1 MPRSSRSKPKPGSTD
16 LTSPQLYL
24 SRELAALEFNF
35 RVLAMARDASVPLL
49 ERLRYLSIVANNLD
63 EFFEVRVAMLKHHH
77 AYGSAAPGPDG
88 VASGELLAQI
98 RSRVL
103 DLVNEQYVAWHEQIS
118 PQLDAENIHILTRE
132 QWSPRQHRW
141 LQGYFEQE
149 VLPVLSPLGLDPS
162 HPFPRIL
169 NKTLNIAVV
178 LNGRDA
184 FGHEG
189 HMALVRA
196 PRSLPRIIRVPDEVG
211 GEGDHF
217 VFLAELLQEF
227 VDLMFPGFKVVGSY
241 QFRVTRN
248 SELIVEEAEVENLA
262 LALSEELLGRGY
274 ARPVRLEIAVDCPK
288 SITSMLMQ
296 NFDLDESDI
305 YRCNGPVNIIRAGL
319 IYDWLDRPELK
330 FPRFNPQLPAAL
342 DSARNKFELIGQ
354 RDVLLHHPYQSF
366 AAVIDLLRQATADPQ
381 VLAIKQTLYR
391 AGEDTPLVDLLV
403 EAARNGKDVTVVIE
417 LRARFDEEANIRLAT
432 RLQEAGVQVVYGVV
446 GYKTHAKIMLIVRR
460 ENGTLRR
467 YAHLSTGNYHQ
478 VNSRMYTDIGLMT
491 ANPEIGEDLHKVF
504 QQLSGLG
511 PMIELKRLLHS
522 PFTLYSNVLA
532 KIERETEHARAGRP
546 ARIVAKLNALNEARV
561 IEALYRAS
569 QAGVEIDLIVRG
581 ACTLRPGL
589 PGISERIRVRS
600 IIGRFLEHSRVYWFA
615 NDGTPDLYCASADW
629 MERNLTR
636 RIEVAF
642 PILDPE
648 LAARV
653 FEETL
658 ANSLAD
664 NTQAWLLGSD
674 GHYVRAE
681 PGDQCRI
688 YPNSG
693 AMPETPCPAA
703 SSCLRVKNN
712 AWRNVAAGAGQSARG
727 TGTAVGAGVQI
738 SI

>member
-1 MPRSSRSKPKPGSTD
+1 MHRPSHASASPAELPAPG
-16 LTSPQLYL
+16 LYL

-35 RVLAMARDASVPLL
+35 RVLAMARDENVPLL
-49 ERLRYLSIVANNLD
+49 ERMRYLSIVANNLD

-88 VASGELLAQI
+88 LASGELLARI

-103 DLVNEQYVAWHEQIS
+103 DLVSEQYATWQD
-118 PQLDAENIHILTRE
+118 QLGPKLEAERIHVLTRT
-132 QWSPRQHRW
+132 QWSARQRRW
-141 LQGYFEQE
+141 LQGYFEHE
-149 VLPVLSPLGLDPS
+149 VLPVLSPLGLDPA

-178 LNGRDA
+178 LKGRDA

-196 PRSLPRIIRVPDEVG
+196 PRSLPRIIRIPAEVS

-217 VFLAELLQEF
+217 VFLAELLQAF

-248 SELIVEEAEVENLA
+248 SELIVEEAAVENLA

-274 ARPVRLEIAVDCPK
+274 ARPVRLEIATDCPQA
-288 SITSMLMQ
+288 ITAMLIE
-296 NFDLDESDI
+296 NFQLEETDV
-305 YRCNGPVNIIRAGL
+305 YRCDGPVNIIRAGL
-319 IYDWLDRPELK
+319 IYDWIDRPDLK
-330 FPRFNPQLPAAL
+330 FPRFNPQLPLAL
-342 DSARNKFELIGQ
+342 EASRNKFDLIAQ
-354 RDVLLHHPYQSF
+354 HDVLLHHPYQSF
-366 AAVIDLLRQATADPQ
+366 AAVIDLLRQATVDPQ

-446 GYKTHAKIMLIVRR
+446 GYKTHAKVMLIVRR
-460 ENGTLRR
+460 EGALLRR
-467 YAHLSTGNYHQ
+467 YVHLSTGNYHQ
-478 VNSRMYTDIGLMT
+478 ANSRMYTDIGLMT
-491 ANPEIGEDLHKVF
+491 ANEDIGEDVHKVF

-522 PFTLYSNVLA
+522 PFTLYPSVLA
-532 KIERETEHARAGRP
+532 KIERETAHALAGRP

-561 IEALYRAS
+561 IAALYRAS

-615 NDGTPDLYCASADW
+615 NDGNAEIYCASADW

-658 ANSLAD
+658 ANGLAD
-664 NTQAWLLGSD
+664 NTQAWLLD
-674 GHYVRAE
+674 GDGRYHRAE
-681 PGDQCRI
+681 PGDDAP
-688 YPNSG
+688 Y
-693 AMPETPCPAA
+693 
-703 SSCLRVKNN
+703 
-712 AWRNVAAGAGQSARG
+712 SAQQGLLTRFC
-727 TGTAVGAGVQI
+727 
-738 SI
+738 S

>member
-1 MPRSSRSKPKPGSTD
+1 MRENARMPRSRSVPSEAPAPVDLAAPG
-16 LTSPQLYL
+16 LYL

-35 RVLAMARDASVPLL
+35 RVLAMARDATVPLL

-88 VASGELLAQI
+88 LSPPELLARI
-98 RSRVL
+98 RTRVL
-103 DLVNEQYVAWHEQIS
+103 ELVAEQYAIWQQELR
-118 PQLDAENIHILTRE
+118 PQLEAEHIRVLTRQ
-132 QWSPRQHRW
+132 QWNPRQRRW
-141 LQGYFEQE
+141 LHGYFERE
-149 VLPVLSPLGLDPS
+149 VLPVLSPLGLDPA

-178 LNGRDA
+178 LKGRDA

-196 PRSLPRIIRVPDEVG
+196 PRSLPRIIRLPAEAC

-217 VFLAELLQEF
+217 VFLAELLQAF
-227 VDLMFPGFKVVGSY
+227 VDTMFPGFKVVGSY

-248 SELIVEEAEVENLA
+248 SELMVEEAEVDNLA
-262 LALSEELLGRGY
+262 RALSEELVGRGY
-274 ARPVRLEIAVDCPK
+274 ARPVRLEIANDCPPA
-288 SITSMLMQ
+288 ITEMLTQ
-296 NFDLDESDI
+296 NFELEEADV
-305 YRCNGPVNIIRAGL
+305 YRCDGPVNIIRAGL
-319 IYDWLDRPELK
+319 ICDWLDRPGLK
-330 FPRFNPQLPAAL
+330 YPRFTPRLPPAL
-342 DSARNKFELIGQ
+342 ENSRDKFEQIAQ

-366 AAVIDLLRQATADPQ
+366 AAVVDLLREASVDPK

-403 EAARNGKDVTVVIE
+403 EAARHGKDVTVVIE

-446 GYKTHAKIMLIVRR
+446 GYKTHAKMMLIVRR
-460 ENGTLRR
+460 EGDVLRR

-478 VNSRMYTDIGLMT
+478 INSRTYTDIGLMT
-491 ANPEIGEDLHKVF
+491 ADPEIGEDLHKVF

-511 PMIELKRLLHS
+511 PRIALKHLLHS
-522 PFTLYSNVLA
+522 PFTLYTGVMER
-532 KIERETEHARAGRP
+532 IERETALARAGRP

-581 ACTLRPGL
+581 ACTLRPGV
-589 PGISERIRVRS
+589 PGVSERIRVRS
-600 IIGRFLEHSRVYWFA
+600 IIGRFLEHSRVYWFG
-615 NDGTPDLYCASADW
+615 NDGTPEIYCASADW
-629 MERNLTR
+629 MERNLMR
-636 RIEVAF
+636 RIEIAF
-642 PILDPE
+642 PIRDPE

-653 FEETL
+653 YEETL

-664 NTQAWLLGSD
+664 NTQAWLLDAD
-674 GHYVRAE
+674 GRYRRSV
-681 PGDQCRI
+681 PGQRPPYSAQQALLDKL
-688 YPNSG
+688 
-693 AMPETPCPAA
+693 CP
-703 SSCLRVKNN
+703 
-712 AWRNVAAGAGQSARG
+712 
-727 TGTAVGAGVQI
+727 
-738 SI
+738 

>member
-1 MPRSSRSKPKPGSTD
+1 MGQNARMPDQTPPVPADVD
-16 LTSPQLYL
+16 LSAPELFF

-35 RVLAMARDASVPLL
+35 RVLAMARDATVPLL
-49 ERLRYLSIVANNLD
+49 ERLRYLSIVASNLD

-88 VASGELLAQI
+88 LLSGELLSRI

-103 DLVNEQYVAWHEQIS
+103 DLVALQYATWQEQLS
-118 PQLDAENIHILTRE
+118 PQLDAARIHILTRQ
-132 QWSPRQHRW
+132 QWEPRQRRW
-141 LQGYFEQE
+141 LQGYFEHE

-178 LNGRDA
+178 LKGRDA

-196 PRSLPRIIRVPDEVG
+196 PRSLPRIIRLPDEVC

-217 VFLAELLQEF
+217 VFLAELLQAF

-248 SELIVEEAEVENLA
+248 SELMVEEAEIENLA
-262 LALSEELLGRGY
+262 LALSEELIGRGY
-274 ARPVRLEIAVDCPK
+274 ARPVRLEVADDCPK
-288 SITSMLMQ
+288 SITTMLTR
-296 NFDLDESDI
+296 NFQLEEADV
-305 YRCNGPVNIIRAGL
+305 YRCDGPVNIIRAGM
-319 IYDWLDRPELK
+319 IYEWVDRTELK
-330 FPRFNPQLPAAL
+330 FPHFVSELPPAL
-342 DSARNKFELIGQ
+342 DASHNKFDLIAQ

-366 AAVIDLLRQATADPQ
+366 GAVIDLLRQASVDPQ

-403 EAARNGKDVTVVIE
+403 EAARHGKDVTVVIE
-417 LRARFDEEANIRLAT
+417 LRARFDEAANIHLAT

-446 GYKTHAKIMLIVRR
+446 GYKTHAKMLLIVRR
-460 ENGTLRR
+460 EGEVLRR

-478 VNSRMYTDIGLMT
+478 GNSRVYTDIGLMT

-511 PMIELKRLLHS
+511 PVIELKRLLHS
-522 PFTLYSNVLA
+522 PFTLYPSVVA

-546 ARIVAKLNALNEARV
+546 ARIVAKLNALNDARV
-561 IEALYRAS
+561 IGALYRAS

-600 IIGRFLEHSRVYWFA
+600 IVGRFLEHSRVYWFA
-615 NDGTPDLYCASADW
+615 NDGDPDLYCASADW
-629 MERNLTR
+629 MERNLMR
-636 RIEVAF
+636 RIEIAF
-642 PILDPE
+642 PILDPD

-658 ANSLAD
+658 ANGLAD
-664 NTQAWLLGSD
+664 NTQAWLLDSD

-681 PGDQCRI
+681 PGDDPP
-688 YPNSG
+688 Y
-693 AMPETPCPAA
+693 
-703 SSCLRVKNN
+703 
-712 AWRNVAAGAGQSARG
+712 SAQR
-727 TGTAVGAGVQI
+727 ALLQRFCA
-738 SI
+738 

>member
-1 MPRSSRSKPKPGSTD
+1 MSRPSPVSPATVDLSAPG
-16 LTSPQLYL
+16 LYL
-24 SRELAALEFNF
+24 SHELAALEFNF
-35 RVLAMARDASVPLL
+35 RVLAMARDPEVPLL

-88 VASGELLAQI
+88 LPSGELLARI
-98 RSRVL
+98 RTRAL
-103 DLVNEQYVAWHEQIS
+103 DLVAEQYAAWQDQLV
-118 PQLDAENIHILTRE
+118 PQLKTEHVHILTRK
-132 QWSPRQHRW
+132 QWSPRQRRW
-141 LQGYFEQE
+141 LQGYFEHE
-149 VLPVLSPLGLDPS
+149 VLPVLSPLGLDPA

-178 LNGRDA
+178 LKGRDA

-196 PRSLPRIIRVPDEVG
+196 PRSLPRIIRVPDEVSG
-211 GEGDHF
+211 SGEHF
-217 VFLAELLQEF
+217 VFLAELLQAF

-248 SELIVEEAEVENLA
+248 SELIVEEAEVANLA
-262 LALSEELLGRGY
+262 HALSEELIGRGY
-274 ARPVRLEIAVDCPK
+274 ARPVRLEIANDCPQA
-288 SITSMLMQ
+288 ITAMLIQ
-296 NFDLDESDI
+296 NFQLEETDV
-305 YRCNGPVNIIRAGL
+305 YRCDGPVNIIRAGL
-319 IYDWLDRPELK
+319 LYDWIDRPELK
-330 FPRFNPQLPAAL
+330 FPRFNPQLPTAL
-342 DSARNKFELIGQ
+342 ESGKNKFDLIGQ

-366 AAVIDLLRQATADPQ
+366 AAVIDLLRQATLDPQ

-446 GYKTHAKIMLIVRR
+446 GFKTHAKMLLIVRR
-460 ENGTLRR
+460 EGELLRR
-467 YAHLSTGNYHQ
+467 YVHLSTGNYHQ
-478 VNSRMYTDIGLMT
+478 INSRTYTDIGLMT

-511 PMIELKRLLHS
+511 PMISLKRLLHS
-522 PFTLYSNVLA
+522 PFTLYTSVMA
-532 KIERETEHARAGRP
+532 KIERETAHALAGRP
-546 ARIVAKLNALNEARV
+546 ARIVAKLNALNEAHV

-615 NDGTPDLYCASADW
+615 NDGEPELYCASADW
-629 MERNLTR
+629 MERNLMR

-658 ANSLAD
+658 ANGLAD
-664 NTQAWLLGSD
+664 NTQAWLLRDDGS
-674 GHYVRAE
+674 YARAE
-681 PGDQCRI
+681 PG
-688 YPNSG
+688 
-693 AMPETPCPAA
+693 
-703 SSCLRVKNN
+703 KNP
-712 AWRNVAAGAGQSARG
+712 RYSAQEGLLERYR
-727 TGTAVGAGVQI
+727 
-738 SI
+738 S

>member
-1 MPRSSRSKPKPGSTD
+1 MPQPAHRPPDGND
-16 LTSPQLYL
+16 LTAPGLYF

-35 RVLAMARDASVPLL
+35 RVLAMASDASVPLL
-49 ERLRYLSIVANNLD
+49 ERVRYLSIVANNLD

-88 VASGELLAQI
+88 TPSGELLAQI
-98 RSRVL
+98 RHRVL
-103 DLVNEQYVAWHEQIS
+103 DLVTELATAWEDQIS
-118 PQLDAENIHILTRE
+118 PQLELEQIHVLKRA
-132 QWSPRQHRW
+132 QWNPRQRRW
-141 LQGYFEQE
+141 LQGYFEHE
-149 VLPVLSPLGLDPS
+149 VLPVLSPLGLDPA

-178 LNGRDA
+178 LKGRDA

-196 PRSLPRIIRVPDEVG
+196 PRSLPRIIRVPTEVCG
-211 GEGDHF
+211 PGEHF
-217 VFLAELLQEF
+217 VFLAELLQAF
-227 VDLMFPGFKVVGSY
+227 IDLMFPGFKVIGSY

-248 SELIVEEAEVENLA
+248 SELIVEETEVENLA

-274 ARPVRLEIAVDCPK
+274 ARPVRLEIADDCPK
-288 SITSMLMQ
+288 AITDMLIH
-296 NFDLDESDI
+296 NFELEATDV
-305 YRCNGPVNIIRAGL
+305 YRCRGPVNIIRAGL

-330 FPRFNPQLPAAL
+330 FPRFNPQLPLAL
-342 DSARNKFELIGQ
+342 DSSKNKFELIAR

-403 EAARNGKDVTVVIE
+403 DAARHGKDVTVVIE

-446 GYKTHAKIMLIVRR
+446 GYKTHAKMLLIVRR
-460 ENGTLRR
+460 EGDTLRR
-467 YAHLSTGNYHQ
+467 YVHLSTGNYHQ
-478 VNSRMYTDIGLMT
+478 INSRMYTDIGLMT
-491 ANPEIGEDLHKVF
+491 ANAEIGEDLHKVF

-522 PFTLYSNVLA
+522 PFTLYPCVLA
-532 KIERETEHARAGRP
+532 KIERETAHAHAGQP
-546 ARIVAKLNALNEARV
+546 ARIVAKLNALNEAHV
-561 IEALYRAS
+561 IAALYRAS

-589 PGISERIRVRS
+589 AGISERIRVRS
-600 IIGRFLEHSRVYWFA
+600 IVGRFLEHSRVYWFA
-615 NDGTPDLYCASADW
+615 NDGNPEIYCASADW
-629 MERNLTR
+629 MERNLMR

-642 PILDPE
+642 PILEPE

-658 ANSLAD
+658 ANGLAD

-674 GHYVRAE
+674 GRYVRAE
-681 PGDQCRI
+681 PGDNPP
-688 YPNSG
+688 Y
-693 AMPETPCPAA
+693 
-703 SSCLRVKNN
+703 
-712 AWRNVAAGAGQSARG
+712 SAQLALLQRFC
-727 TGTAVGAGVQI
+727 T
-738 SI
+738 

>member
-1 MPRSSRSKPKPGSTD
+1 MHLARGMGQNDCMPRASSHSPPPID
-16 LTSPQLYL
+16 LSAPDLYL
-24 SRELAALEFNF
+24 SNELAALEFNF
-35 RVLAMARDASVPLL
+35 RVLAMARDPVVPIL

-88 VASGELLAQI
+88 MSSGEVLTRI
-98 RSRVL
+98 RHRVL
-103 DLVNEQYVAWHEQIS
+103 DLVTEQFATWQDHLL
-118 PQLDAENIHILTRE
+118 PQLDAADVHVLTRK
-132 QWSPRQHRW
+132 QWTPKQRRW
-141 LQGYFEQE
+141 LQGYFEHE

-178 LNGRDA
+178 LKGRDA

-196 PRSLPRIIRVPDEVG
+196 PRSLPRIIRVPAEVSG
-211 GEGDHF
+211 DGDHF
-217 VFLAELLQEF
+217 VFLAELLQAF
-227 VDLMFPGFKVVGSY
+227 TDLMFPGFKVVGSY

-248 SELIVEEAEVENLA
+248 SELIVEEAVENLA
-262 LALSEELLGRGY
+262 HALSEELIGRGY
-274 ARPVRLEIAVDCPK
+274 ARPVRLEVANDCPK
-288 SITSMLMQ
+288 TITAMLTR
-296 NFDLDESDI
+296 NFALEDTDV
-305 YRCNGPVNIIRAGL
+305 YRCDGPVNVIRAQL
-319 IYDWLDRPELK
+319 IYDMLDRAELK

-342 DSARNKFELIGQ
+342 DGARNKFDLISQ

-366 AAVIDLLRQATADPQ
+366 AAVIDLLRQATVDPQ

-391 AGEDTPLVDLLV
+391 AGEDTPLVGLLV

-417 LRARFDEEANIRLAT
+417 LRARFDEAANIQLAV

-446 GYKTHAKIMLIVRR
+446 GYKTHAKMMLIVRR
-460 ENGTLRR
+460 EGSGLRR
-467 YAHLSTGNYHQ
+467 YVHLSTGNYHQ
-478 VNSRMYTDIGLMT
+478 INSRTYTDIGLMT
-491 ANPEIGEDLHKVF
+491 ANAEIGEDVHKIF

-511 PMIELKRLLHS
+511 PMIKLNCLLHS
-522 PFTLYSNVLA
+522 PFTLYTSVVA
-532 KIERETEHARAGRP
+532 KIGRETAHAAAGRP
-546 ARIVAKLNALNEARV
+546 ARIVAKLNALNESHV

-615 NDGTPDLYCASADW
+615 NDGVPDLYCASADW
-629 MERNLTR
+629 MARNLMR

-642 PILDPE
+642 PILDAE

-664 NTQAWLLGSD
+664 NTQAWLLDSD
-674 GHYVRAE
+674 GIYRRAE
-681 PGDQCRI
+681 PGDNAPYSAQQGLLDR
-688 YPNSG
+688 Y
-693 AMPETPCPAA
+693 CP
-703 SSCLRVKNN
+703 
-712 AWRNVAAGAGQSARG
+712 
-727 TGTAVGAGVQI
+727 
-738 SI
+738 

>member
-1 MPRSSRSKPKPGSTD
+1 MPRRSTAPSTTSDLSAPG
-16 LTSPQLYL
+16 LYL

-35 RVLAMARDASVPLL
+35 RVLAMARDAAVPLL
-49 ERLRYLSIVANNLD
+49 ERVRYLSIVANNLD

-88 VASGELLAQI
+88 ISSGELLGRI
-98 RSRVL
+98 RARAL
-103 DLVNEQYVAWHEQIS
+103 DLVAEQYALWQEQIA
-118 PQLDAENIHILTRE
+118 PQLDAEGIHVLTRKR
-132 QWSPRQHRW
+132 WSSRQQRW
-141 LQGYFEQE
+141 LRGYFEHE
-149 VLPVLSPLGLDPS
+149 VLPVLSPLGLDPA

-178 LNGRDA
+178 LKGRDA

-196 PRSLPRIIRVPDEVG
+196 PRSLPRIIRVPDEVNDS
-211 GEGDHF
+211 GEHF
-217 VFLAELLQEF
+217 VFLAELLHAF

-262 LALSEELLGRGY
+262 LALSEELIGRGY
-274 ARPVRLEIAVDCPK
+274 AKPVRLEIANDCPK
-288 SITSMLMQ
+288 AITAMLTR
-296 NFDLDESDI
+296 NFQLEETDV
-305 YRCNGPVNIIRAGL
+305 YRCDGPVNIIRAGM

-330 FPRFNPQLPAAL
+330 FPRFNPQLPGAL
-342 DSARNKFELIGQ
+342 ESSKNKFDLISQ

-366 AAVIDLLRQATADPQ
+366 AAVIDLLRQASLDPQ

-446 GYKTHAKIMLIVRR
+446 GFKTHAKMMLIVRR
-460 ENGTLRR
+460 EGDLLRR
-467 YAHLSTGNYHQ
+467 YVHLSTGNYHQ
-478 VNSRMYTDIGLMT
+478 VNSRTYTDIGLMT
-491 ANPEIGEDLHKVF
+491 AHPGIGEDLHKVF

-511 PMIELKRLLHS
+511 PMIELKQLLHS
-522 PFTLYSNVLA
+522 PFTLYRSVLA
-532 KIERETEHARAGRP
+532 KIERETAHARAGRGG
-546 ARIVAKLNALNEARV
+546 RIVAKLNALNEAHV

-589 PGISERIRVRS
+589 PGISEHIRVRS
-600 IIGRFLEHSRVYWFA
+600 IVGRFLEHSRVYWFA
-615 NDGTPDLYCASADW
+615 NDGKPEIYCASADW
-629 MERNLTR
+629 MERNLMR
-636 RIEVAF
+636 RIEIAF

-648 LAARV
+648 LANRV

-658 ANSLAD
+658 ANGLAD
-664 NTQAWLLGSD
+664 NTQAWVLDSD
-674 GHYVRAE
+674 GRYTRLTPAEEPPCNAQQRLLQHY
-681 PGDQCRI
+681 
-688 YPNSG
+688 
-693 AMPETPCPAA
+693 T
-703 SSCLRVKNN
+703 
-712 AWRNVAAGAGQSARG
+712 
-727 TGTAVGAGVQI
+727 
-738 SI
+738 